1 MFDVNSIKCAKNKR
15 SSNDYEVEYND
26 DYLEFA
32 IDEALHTLGP
42 KHEKIL

>member
-1 MFDVNSIKCAKNKR
+1 MFDVNSIKCAKSKN
-15 SSNDYEVEYND
+15 SSVDYETEFND

>member
-15 SSNDYEVEYND
+15 TNSDYEVEFND

-32 IDEALHTLGP
+32 LDEALHILGP